1 MKIINSLIQKIIK
14 LMPIILLVMMATI
27 DRKNSLYV
35 AFFLIILFGY
45 SAILIARVLEAKK
58 KWYQENSDLA
68 GLGVDETIDTMGDIT
83 KKIENN

>member
-1 MKIINSLIQKIIK
+1 
-14 LMPIILLVMMATI
+14 MPIILLVMMATI

>member
-1 MKIINSLIQKIIK
+1 
-14 LMPIILLVMMATI
+14 MPIILLVMMATI

-45 SAILIARVLEAKK
+45 SAILIARVLESKK